1 MRAATSP
8 CAPRARSI
16 AVLASLLAGCSQ
28 AAADVYPTDFGP
40 REPGTAAAIAYDQGL
55 TRYLGTARPSET
67 TVGTSST
74 TYTFD
79 PADGPMCMR
88 GAPYSAAVRDV
99 AESED
104 LLIFLQGGGAC
115 WSAFCLAVTAAP
127 PGIPPGDLLR
137 PGDTNPLSG
146 WDVLYL
152 PYCDGS
158 LFAGDAD
165 VDEDGDGTPDR
176 FHHGLA
182 NLSAALTMGYQHFP
196 APRRIV
202 LAGSSGGG
210 FGTVLAAFLV
220 RYVYPDVP
228 IAVLNDAGVGVARS
242 DDPSF
247 VATIIDEFGARD
259 FIPDDCV
266 GCTDD
271 GHITDLVDYLL
282 DRDPNLRIAAIS
294 SWYDYVIGEVF
305 LMTTPEAFRDSLAAE
320 TGALHDEHP
329 DAYRRFLYD
338 GAAHTALLG
347 NVTGIVGRDLTA
359 VELPDDPSVLTR
371 IELESIG
378 TATVDGVVLRDWIAA
393 MIADD
398 PAWLDLVATPGPPPT
413 P

>member
-1 MRAATSP
+1 MRSPALRPSLAAALSLGL
-8 CAPRARSI
+8 
-16 AVLASLLAGCSQ
+16 LASAC
-28 AAADVYPTDFGP
+28 ANEPDPFPTDFGP
-40 REPGTAAAIAYDQGL
+40 REPGSAAAIAYDQGL
-55 TRYLGTARPSET
+55 TGHLGTARPAQT
-67 TVGTSST
+67 TVTPTGT

-88 GAPYSAAVRDV
+88 GAPYSASVRDE
-99 AESED
+99 AASED

-115 WSAFCLAVTAAP
+115 WSAFCLAVTTAP

-137 PGDTNPLSG
+137 AGEDNPLSG

-158 LFAGDAD
+158 LFAGESD
-165 VDEDGDGTPDR
+165 VDEDGDGAPDR

-196 APRRIV
+196 SPRRVV

-228 IAVLNDAGVGVARS
+228 MLVLNDAGVGVARG
-242 DDPSF
+242 DDPGF
-247 VATIIDEFGARD
+247 VETIIDEFGARE
-259 FIPDDCV
+259 FIPDDCES
-266 GCTDD
+266 CTAD

-282 DRDPNLRIAAIS
+282 DRDPNLRVGAIS
-294 SWYDYVIGEVF
+294 SWYDAIISEVF
-305 LMTTPEAFRDSLAAE
+305 LMTTPEAFRDSLASE
-320 TGALHDEHP
+320 TGALHEEHP

-347 NVTGIVGRDLTA
+347 DVTGIVGRDLGS
-359 VELPDDPSVLTR
+359 VELPEDASVLR
-371 IELESIG
+371 RVQLESLT
-378 TATVDGVVLRDWIAA
+378 TATVEGVVLRDWVAA
-393 MIADD
+393 ALEGGD
-398 PAWLDLVATPGPPPT
+398 AWEDLVATPGEPPT
-413 P
+413 SP

>member
-1 MRAATSP
+1 V
-8 CAPRARSI
+8 RARARLPRI
-16 AVLASLLAGCSQ
+16 
-28 AAADVYPTDFGP
+28 AAALALLGASACTPADPFPTDFGP
-40 REPGTAAAIAYDQGL
+40 REPGTAAAIAYEQGL
-55 TRYLGTARPSET
+55 TRYLGTARPLES
-67 TVGTSST
+67 TVSASGT

-79 PADGPMCMR
+79 TADGPMCMR
-88 GAPYSAAVRDV
+88 GGQYSAAVRDV

-104 LLIFLQGGGAC
+104 LLIFMQGGGAC

-137 PGDTNPLSG
+137 DGDGNPLSG

-165 VDEDGDGTPDR
+165 VDEDGDGAPDR
-176 FHHGLA
+176 FHRGLA

-196 APRRIV
+196 APRRVV

-210 FGTVLAAFLV
+210 FGTILAAFLV
-220 RYVYPDVP
+220 RYVYPDAP
-228 IAVLNDAGVGVARS
+228 IFVLDDAGIGVARG

-247 VATIIDEFGARD
+247 VATIIDEFGARE
-259 FIPDDCV
+259 FIPADCA
-266 GCTDD
+266 GCTED

-282 DRDPNLRIAAIS
+282 DRDPNVRVAAIS
-294 SWYDYVIGEVF
+294 SWYDFVISEVF
-305 LMTTPEAFRDSLAAE
+305 LMTTPEAFRDALASE

-347 NVTGIVGRDLTA
+347 NVTGIVGRDLSA
-359 VELPDDPSVLTR
+359 VELPDDASLLTR
-371 IELESIG
+371 IELESIE
-378 TATVDGVVLRDWIAA
+378 TATVDGVVLRDWVAA
-393 MIADD
+393 MVEGD
-398 PAWLDLVATPGPPPT
+398 PAWIDLTATPGPVPMP
-413 P
+413 